1 MGLFW
6 TIGNHKSQLEP
17 RRSGRFLEF
26 SAIGNNIY
34 GREAGA
40 FFKATNY
47 NNYNNGTLLDIW
59 E

>member
-6 TIGNHKSQLEP
+6 TTGINY
-17 RRSGRFLEF
+17 GRKAAAFLNF
-26 SAIGNNIY
+26 ATIGNNNY
-34 GREAGA
+34 GREAAA
-40 FFKATNY
+40 FFKGTNY

>member
-1 MGLFW
+1 MAAKRALFFYEAS
-6 TIGNHKSQLEP
+6 N
-17 RRSGRFLEF
+17 
-26 SAIGNNIY
+26 GNNNYGY
-34 GREAGA
+34 GREAAA